1 LAGGSDAE
9 LRALLRDVVELYE
22 PLAEERNIDLV
33 LEAPQSQMCKGEV
46 DLLFQ
51 MFANLLDNAIKYT
64 KPNGHI
70 RVQMSKELTGDGSSR
85 HIVVISD
92 SGPGIAFLER
102 GNVFRRFYRVESS
115 RGEHPGHGL
124 GLSLVQ
130 AIAQY
135 HYGSVELG
143 NNNPGLQVRIELP

>member
-1 LAGGSDAE
+1 
-9 LRALLRDVVELYE
+9 
-22 PLAEERNIDLV
+22 
-33 LEAPQSQMCKGEV
+33 
-46 DLLFQ
+46 
-51 MFANLLDNAIKYT
+51 
-64 KPNGHI
+64 
-70 RVQMSKELTGDGSSR
+70 VQMSKALTVDGSSR

-143 NNNPGLQVRIELP
+143 NNHPGLQVRIELP

>member
-1 LAGGSDAE
+1 MAVADI
-9 LRALLRDVVELYE
+9 LLLSLI
-22 PLAEERNIDLV
+22 PGLV
-33 LEAPQSQMCKGEV
+33 L
-46 DLLFQ
+46 L
-51 MFANLLDNAIKYT
+51 
-64 KPNGHI
+64 
-70 RVQMSKELTGDGSSR
+70 
-85 HIVVISD
+85 
-92 SGPGIAFLER
+92 FLER
-102 GNVFRRFYRVESS
+102 RVTYFGAFYRVESS

>member
-1 LAGGSDAE
+1 
-9 LRALLRDVVELYE
+9 
-22 PLAEERNIDLV
+22 
-33 LEAPQSQMCKGEV
+33 MCKGDM

-64 KPNGHI
+64 KPHGHI
-70 RVQMSKELTGDGSSR
+70 RVQMDVKLAADGGR
-85 HIVVISD
+85 GHIVVISD

-102 GNVFRRFYRVESS
+102 DNVFRRFYRVESS